1 MKVEEYVER
10 IRLKVENA
18 VKNTLDRCGVTAEE
32 NNYIANNVAEIGNIE
47 QLIGALILE
56 KRDWKDCYDELVDD
70 YVFTLFNR
78 MICMK
83 VLETHGLYPPMI
95 TQEQQ
100 YAGKAYGH
108 YMWLECNNQYR
119 DDAFEGLDKYIKWQ
133 FEQLAKECDLFNTS
147 IPLHMIPTS
156 TFLQEIIDIINAV
169 DKDQQIDKD
178 IWKQG
183 NILSQIYEIY
193 NNSKKAA
200 LKASGDKVEYD
211 KVHVQSQIY
220 TPEWV
225 VKFLVDNSLG
235 KMYLEMYPDSII
247 KDSYKIIG
255 DFSKSTR
262 EVKPLDEVKVIDPC
276 VGSGNF
282 LLYCFDFFYD
292 LYMDQI
298 DNYGADYS
306 KREVPHLIIER
317 NLYGIDLD
325 ERAVQ
330 LTKVGL
336 FIKAKT
342 KRNSVHISH
351 FNVVSANFRLPQFD
365 EVGTLFD
372 SEFFSKEF
380 SELLSDV
387 WSDLQQAHK
396 FGSLLR
402 IDEKFEDKKKEMK
415 ESLGQDYPL
424 FTYAREIEL
433 DLFEINFYE
442 KLAEAIAKYAVDD
455 RKRFF
460 ADEATIA
467 MTYLKVVTNKY
478 DIVASNPPYT
488 DSADMG
494 SELHDFLEENYK
506 QPMKFVGNLYVTF
519 YKRNYDFLR
528 KNGFMTMIHPLTFM
542 YLPTY
547 KDMRI
552 HMLNNIKIEIF
563 VEYGLSNLFGLTMV
577 DPAFY
582 VLRKKGDIAGESLFI
597 SLDQFTRTP
606 EEKYK
611 KEYCLNA
618 LDAILCKQYDK
629 NVISI
634 NQNEFKKVEDWPFIY
649 NISNSL
655 RAHFE
660 AGSIDKAG
668 IKVAQGLATSSNER
682 FVRLWWEISNVRRLP
697 FHNKWFTYSKGGPYC
712 KWYGN
717 IWAVVNWENDG
728 IEIKSVKNKNGKQK
742 SRPQNERFYK
752 KTGITYTGSG
762 SKGTTFRLQE
772 ENSLFDVGGSC
783 LFPTGGVN
791 NLNYIMAFM
800 NSRLSYYLID
810 CLNPT
815 VNTQVGDLKRIPFVK
830 PSKAIEMKVST
841 LAQNCINNKK
851 NIDSRYLL
859 NGANYSPMSINGS
872 VSDSVHKV
880 ISDEIE
886 SFVEIL
892 INELLID
899 QQINRIYELNDTDI
913 LRMTEKMGVCVA
925 SIPVYSKARCIFK
938 EELEYAE
945 EVNTLLN
952 SVEIIEYDIDQQN
965 HIKEKISKTLYT
977 KNNEIEDFCKNNNLN
992 PITVWYFIKYEKVI
1006 PQAKAR
1012 EFVFEWIVFALRDI
1026 LTANQDGMIA
1036 LTSTDTPIVQLLEEY
1051 ADRKGITSAQLL
1063 QMEEFLGKRLKDFIE
1078 KDFFN
1083 ELMNYTNVF
1092 MYLPKTPFIWHLSSG
1107 DNRGF
1112 EALILIY
1119 KWNGDSL
1126 YKLKTNYISKRREKL
1141 EFRKTQL
1148 VSSDTAQVLEEKDL
1162 LNKQLEEIESFIK
1175 KIDEL
1180 IAEGYDPILD
1190 DGVGKN
1196 IAPLQYKKMLKADVL
1211 NANQLKKYLKAEW

>member
-18 VKNTLDRCGVTAEE
+18 VKNTLDRCGVTAEG
-32 NNYIANNVAEIGNIE
+32 NNYIANNDAEIGNIE

-70 YVFTLFNR
+70 YAFTLFNR

-108 YMWLECNNQYR
+108 YMWLEHNNQYR
-119 DDAFEGLDKYIKWQ
+119 DDTFEGLDKYIKWQ

-169 DKDQQIDKD
+169 DEDEQIDKD

-255 DFSKSTR
+255 DFSNPTR
-262 EVKPLDEVKVIDPC
+262 EVKPLDEIKVIDPC

-282 LLYCFDFFYD
+282 LLYCFDLFYD

-298 DNYGADYS
+298 DYYGADYS
-306 KREVPHLIIER
+306 RREVPQIIIER
-317 NLYGIDLD
+317 NLHGIDLD

-336 FIKAKT
+336 FIKAKA
-342 KRNSVHISH
+342 KKNSVHISH
-351 FNVVSANFRLPQFD
+351 FNVASANFRLPQFD

-372 SEFFSKEF
+372 SKFFSKEF

-387 WSDLQQAHK
+387 WNDLQQAHK

-402 IDEKFEDKKKEMK
+402 IDEKFEEKKKKLK

-424 FTYAREIEL
+424 FTYEREIEL
-433 DLFEINFYE
+433 DLFENNFYE
-442 KLAEAIAKYAVDD
+442 RLEEAIAKYAVNDK
-455 RKRFF
+455 KRFF
-460 ADEATIA
+460 ADEASMALTF
-467 MTYLKVVTNKY
+467 LKIIIDKYEVV
-478 DIVASNPPYT
+478 VSNPPFT
-488 DSADMG
+488 KNADFG
-494 SELHDFLEENYK
+494 EEINDFINKNYK
-506 QPMKFVGNLYVTF
+506 IPLNFVGNLYSAF
-519 YKRNYDFLR
+519 YKRNFDSLR
-528 KNGFMTMIHPLTFM
+528 QGGYLAMIHPLTFM
-542 YLPTY
+542 YISTFS
-547 KDMRI
+547 DMRKHILYSGQI
-552 HMLNNIKIEIF
+552 HLF
-563 VEYGLSNLFGLTMV
+563 VEYGLSDLFGKTMV

-582 VLRKKGDIAGESLFI
+582 VVKKQKNSNIESYFV
-597 SLDQFTRTP
+597 SLDQYTRTP
-606 EEKYK
+606 EEKNK
-611 KEYCLNA
+611 KRYCLEA
-618 LDAILCKQYDK
+618 LDNILKGEKDINLIK
-629 NVISI
+629 V
-634 NQNEFKKVEDWPFIY
+634 NQNDLLKIKGYPFTY
-649 NISNSL
+649 NISEEFRNKFQADTL
-655 RAHFE
+655 E
-660 AGSIDKAG
+660 TYMKIC
-668 IKVAQGLATSSNER
+668 VGLQTGCNER
-682 FVRLWWEISNVRRLP
+682 FIRLWWEVNPNKAFKSD
-697 FHNKWFTYSKGGPYC
+697 KWFKYDKGGDYC

-717 IWAVVNWENDG
+717 NWAVVNWENNG
-728 IEIKSVKNKNGKQK
+728 IEIKNLKSENGKQK
-742 SRPQNERFYK
+742 SRPQNEKYYK
-752 KTGITYTGSG
+752 KIGITYTASG
-762 SKGTTFRLQE
+762 TKGVTFRVHE
-772 ENSLFDVGGSC
+772 DNSLFDVGGSC
-783 LFPTGGVN
+783 IFPTGKYD
-791 NLNYIMAFM
+791 NLSYIIAFM
-800 NSRLSYYLID
+800 NSRLSFYLID
-810 CLNPT
+810 CINPT
-815 VNTQVGDLKRIPFVK
+815 VNTQVGNLKIVPFVK
-830 PSKAIEMKVST
+830 PSNYEEKQISL
-841 LAQNCINNKK
+841 LAEQCINIKRR
-851 NIDSRYLL
+851 IDSKYLL
-859 NGANYSPMSINGS
+859 NGAKYSPLNITTSLFESIYDV
-872 VSDSVHKV
+872 VSEEAKDYVW
-880 ISDEIE
+880 
-886 SFVEIL
+886 IL

-899 QQINRIYELNDTDI
+899 KVINRIYELDI
-913 LRMTEKMGVCVA
+913 ADINRMTEKMGVCVA
-925 SIPVYSKARCIFK
+925 SISVYSKAVEAFGMEINPNELNQNLLK
-938 EELEYAE
+938 DIQIVDYDEEHLI
-945 EVNTLLN
+945 
-952 SVEIIEYDIDQQN
+952 EIRS
-965 HIKEKISKTLYT
+965 KISSSLFSN
-977 KNNEIEDFCKNNNLN
+977 NNEIEDFCKNNNLN

-1063 QMEEFLGKRLKDFIE
+1063 QMEEFLGKRIKDFIE

-1112 EALILIY
+1112 EALIIIY

-1141 EFRKTQL
+1141 EFRNTQL
-1148 VSSDTAQVLEEKDL
+1148 VSSDTAQALEEKDL
-1162 LNKQLEEIESFIK
+1162 INKQLKEIESFIK

-1180 IAEGYDPILD
+1180 IAEGYNPILD

-1196 IAPLQYKKMLKADVL
+1196 IAPLQHKKMLKADVL